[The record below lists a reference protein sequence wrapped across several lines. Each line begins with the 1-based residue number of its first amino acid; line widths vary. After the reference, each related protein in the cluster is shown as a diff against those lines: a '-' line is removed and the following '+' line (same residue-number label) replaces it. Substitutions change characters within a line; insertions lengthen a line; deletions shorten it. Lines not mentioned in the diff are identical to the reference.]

1 MVWDKDAAAEAGKKS
16 GEARRRKS
24 QKSPEERARD
34 AIGSRLGDLTNE
46 LLDAALGQGDFVEL
60 KPETRL
66 HAIFRAMEWGMG
78 KPPTAPKPE
87 PPKTEKVIPTGED
100 LFERPA

>member
-1 MVWDKDAAAEAGKKS
+1 MPWDEESAAEAGRKS

-24 QKSPEERARD
+24 SMTPEERALD
-34 AIGSRLGDLTNE
+34 AIGGKLGDLTTE
-46 LLDAALGQGDFVEL
+46 LLDAALGHGDFAEL

-66 HAIFRAMEWGMG
+66 TAILRAMEWKLG
-78 KPPTAPKPE
+78 KPPTAHKPE
-87 PPKTEKVIPTGED
+87 LPKEKIEIPTGED